1 MTQSLNLAL
10 DFSFETRDV
19 CVEILLLGCRHRGLA
34 LHARHRT
41 LEVDPLHHLVSMVLF
56 QTIPFNDFKSYEPQR
71 ACVLQSLHSM
81 NQSQPKASLCKRLRL
96 PQAYENRVFSFG
108 RGQLEHLAELQC
120 QFQLYQGT

>member
-81 NQSQPKASLCKRLRL
+81 NLCLVFNIHNRSQRHHCANDLGCPKPMRTGYSL
-96 PQAYENRVFSFG
+96 
-108 RGQLEHLAELQC
+108 LAVAN
-120 QFQLYQGT
+120 